1 MVQDRGPSR
10 RTTSEWLERLGSGL
24 RRRRIRSDITQAD
37 LARAA
42 GVSVSALKH
51 LESGR
56 GANLTSF
63 VKVLRALGEEDWL
76 DSLAEP
82 IEPEVSPIQLLRERQ
97 RGRRGRQ
104 RVRRS

>member
-1 MVQDRGPSR
+1 VHDMRPSR
-10 RTTSEWLERLGSGL
+10 RTTSEWLEQLGSGL
-24 RRRRIRSDITQAD
+24 RRRRIRADITQED
-37 LARAA
+37 LAREA

-63 VKVLRALGEEDWL
+63 VKVLRALGGEDWL
-76 DSLAEP
+76 DSLVEP
-82 IEPEVSPIQLLRERQ
+82 VEPAVSPIQLLRERQ

-104 RVRRS
+104 RVHRA